1 MGRIYNDD
9 HLPSFI
15 DEIFAYTFGH
25 SSCFFVCLRVS
36 DRFCC
41 RRTHDVKSNCA
52 ICQTQSDSPRLNYE
66 EHKLKKNVGGQASV
80 TDCQPGSARAHRRPR
95 DSELVLNH

>member
-66 EHKLKKNVGGQASV
+66 EHKLKKKMLVVRRLLLIVNLA
-80 TDCQPGSARAHRRPR
+80 QPGPTAAHGTQ
-95 DSELVLNH
+95 S